1 MNNIHCNDFPSAR
14 IKPNERVN
22 DMPFEPVAEKRKVPG
37 LSIDVSVDTDNLSVK
52 LRTIAKHATAL
63 ADELD
68 EIDQREGLD
77 GRVQD

>member
-1 MNNIHCNDFPSAR
+1 MAFEKPSMTNR
-14 IKPNERVN
+14 PDKPVT
-22 DMPFEPVAEKRKVPG
+22 EKRKVPG

-68 EIDQREGLD
+68 AIDQGKELD
-77 GRVQD
+77 VRVQD